1 MEKLD
6 IHIVG
11 LGNLG
16 SAFLKGLN
24 IVDGINLFLYEDLD
38 VVRQSINDE
47 FSITPDDSI
56 ISIQNGVLI
65 LCIKPQNINNFFTN
79 NKDKIDPDVLI
90 CSPVAGLEIKTIESF
105 IDNKIL
111 RIMPNLLI
119 GDNKGF
125 IPYVSNYE
133 GDYFTFNKNV
143 LAKLGV
149 IKEFEE
155 AMFPIITALSG
166 SGPAWYYEL
175 SSQLVNSGQELGL
188 SLDDSEMII
197 KELVKALPTLVA
209 EDSSFKDL
217 VEQVKS
223 PNGTTE
229 AGLNSLN
236 NDSFDR
242 IILDAIQKATHRSTE
257 ISRELS
263 NE

>member
-16 SAFLKGLN
+16 SAFLNGLN
-24 IVDGINLFLYEDLD
+24 SIEDVNLFLYDD
-38 VVRQSINDE
+38 STAVRQSIQDE
-47 FSITPDDSI
+47 FSIIVDDSI
-56 ISIQNGVLI
+56 TSIQSGVII
-65 LCIKPQNINNFFTN
+65 LCIKPQNINDFFN
-79 NKDKIDPDVLI
+79 NNHEKISKDVLI

-105 IDNKIL
+105 IENKII
-111 RIMPNLLI
+111 RVMPNLLI
-119 GDNKGF
+119 KDNQGF
-125 IPYVSNYE
+125 IPYISNYDD
-133 GDYFTFNKNV
+133 DYLTFNKIV

-149 IKEFEE
+149 TKEFEE
-155 AMFPIITALSG
+155 EMFPLITALSG

-188 SLDDSEMII
+188 SLDDSELII
-197 KELVKALPTLVA
+197 KELVKALPALVA

-217 VEQVKS
+217 VNQVKS

-242 IILDAIQKATHRSTE
+242 IILDAIQKATRRSTE
-257 ISRELS
+257 ISRELG

>member
-16 SAFLKGLN
+16 SAFINGLKSFE
-24 IVDGINLFLYEDLD
+24 DINLFIYDD
-38 VVRQSINDE
+38 SDSVRQSAQDQ
-47 FSITPDDSI
+47 FSIIADNSI
-56 ISIQNGVLI
+56 SFIQSGIII
-65 LCIKPQNINNFFTN
+65 LCIKPQNINDFFNN
-79 NKDKIDPDVLI
+79 NKDKISSDVLI
-90 CSPVAGLEIKTIESF
+90 CSPVAGLEIRTIESF
-105 IDNKIL
+105 VDNKII
-111 RIMPNLLI
+111 RVMPNLLI
-119 GDNKGF
+119 QDNHGF
-125 IPYVSNYE
+125 IPYVTNYDD
-133 GDYFTFNKNV
+133 DYFTFNKNV

-149 IKEFEE
+149 TKKFNEE
-155 AMFPIITALSG
+155 MFPLITALSG

-188 SLDDSEMII
+188 SLEDSEMII
-197 KELVKALPTLVA
+197 KELVKALPALVT

-217 VEQVKS
+217 VNQVKS

-236 NDSFDR
+236 EGSFDR

-257 ISRELS
+257 ISKELG

>member
-16 SAFLKGLN
+16 SAFLKGLSN
-24 IVDGINLFLYEDLD
+24 VEDINLFLYDDLES
-38 VVRQSINDE
+38 VRNSVNNE
-47 FSITPDDSI
+47 FSIIPKDSI
-56 ISIQNGVLI
+56 ISIQNGVVI
-65 LCIKPQNINNFFTN
+65 LCIKPQNINNFFAN
-79 NKDKIDPDVLI
+79 NKNKISPDVLI

-105 IDNKIL
+105 MGNKVL

-119 GDNKGF
+119 GNNKGF
-125 IPYVSNYE
+125 IPYVSNYD
-133 GDYFTFNKNV
+133 GDYFTFNENV
-143 LAKLGV
+143 LEKLGV
-149 IKEFEE
+149 TKEFDED
-155 AMFPIITALSG
+155 MFPLITALSG

-197 KELVKALPTLVA
+197 KELIKALPALVA
-209 EDSSFKDL
+209 EDISFKDL
-217 VEQVKS
+217 VNKVKS

-242 IILDAIQKATHRSTE
+242 IIHDAIQKATHKSTE

-263 NE
+263 SE

>member
-16 SAFLKGLN
+16 SAFLNGLN
-24 IVDGINLFLYEDLD
+24 IIEDINLFLYDESD
-38 VVRQSINDE
+38 VVRQSINAE
-47 FSITPDDSI
+47 LSI
-56 ISIQNGVLI
+56 ISEESLPSIQNGVLI
-65 LCIKPQNINNFFTN
+65 LCIKPQNINNFFEN
-79 NKDKIDPDVLI
+79 NKNKICSDILI
-90 CSPVAGLEIKTIESF
+90 CSPVAGLEIKTIETYVE
-105 IDNKIL
+105 NKVL
-111 RIMPNLLI
+111 RIMSNLLI
-119 GDNKGF
+119 RDNKGF
-125 IPYVSNYE
+125 IPYVSNYDE
-133 GDYFTFNKNV
+133 DYLTFNENV
-143 LAKLGV
+143 LAKLGI
-149 IKEFEE
+149 IKEFDEE
-155 AMFPIITALSG
+155 MFPLITALSG

-175 SSQLVNSGQELGL
+175 SSQLVNSGQKLGL
-188 SLDDSEMII
+188 SLEDSEMII
-197 KELVKALPTLVA
+197 KELVKSLPTLVA

-217 VEQVKS
+217 VNQVKS

-242 IILDAIQKATHRSTE
+242 IILDAIHKATRRSTE